1 VLGVLAVVCV
11 AFTYGTTDVAIK
23 SIKFDLQ
30 KIGESVYEAHSK
42 TGKWPASVSE
52 LEGTEYLKMPYRREA
67 LEKGL
72 FVVVWQDDLDTNP
85 DANKHRILAYD
96 NGSLFSRL
104 GWVWVCRGDLSI
116 SRVSAQDLRSLNLR
130 HNR

>member
-1 VLGVLAVVCV
+1 VASLG
-11 AFTYGTTDVAIK
+11 FGTR
-23 SIKFDLQ
+23 
-30 KIGESVYEAHSK
+30 
-42 TGKWPASVSE
+42 
-52 LEGTEYLKMPYRREA
+52 EGTEYLKMPYRREA

-85 DANKHRILAYD
+85 DANQHRILAYD

-116 SRVSAQDLRSLNLR
+116 SRVSAKDLRSLNLR